1 MGCKGSKPYVEY
13 KHAGKTHKIKEKDC
27 KTLEKW
33 SYGAKARL
41 LVMKKKRDL
50 MTQIT
55 GKYSIYSS

>member
-13 KHAGKTHKIKEKDC
+13 KHAGKTHKIKEKDA

-41 LVMKKKRDL
+41 LVMKKKREL
-50 MTQIT
+50 ML
-55 GKYSIYSS
+55 